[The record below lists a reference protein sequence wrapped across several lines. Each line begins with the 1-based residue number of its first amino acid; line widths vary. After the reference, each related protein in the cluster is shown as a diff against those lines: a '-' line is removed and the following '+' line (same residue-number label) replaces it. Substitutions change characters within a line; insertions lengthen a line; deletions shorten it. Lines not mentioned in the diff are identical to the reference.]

1 MEPMTKCTDCGGWIR
16 SVSKSDCTCIPQKQY
31 LQGKE
36 MTLLGY
42 DEGKDLFLDRPAQ
55 NEVHGPR
62 KVQLYKTNR
71 KQRRAQQAYNR
82 KHKKDKPL

>member
-36 MTLLGY
+36 MTLLGF
-42 DEGKDLFLDRPAQ
+42 DEGKDLFKDREAVNVPA
-55 NEVHGPR
+55 HGPR
-62 KVQLYKTNR
+62 KVKPYKPNR

-82 KHKKDKPL
+82 KHKKDKP

>member
-1 MEPMTKCTDCGGWIR
+1 MDNRDEKKR
-16 SVSKSDCTCIPQKQY
+16 ELQKA
-31 LQGKE
+31 
-36 MTLLGY
+36 LLPEVPTAII
-42 DEGKDLFLDRPAQ
+42 DTDLFLDREAVNVPA
-55 NEVHGPR
+55 HGPR

>member
-1 MEPMTKCTDCGGWIR
+1 MRETKDDSMIRLGQKLALKKFGGHDMAVIA
-16 SVSKSDCTCIPQKQY
+16 V
-31 LQGKE
+31 
-36 MTLLGY
+36 
-42 DEGKDLFLDRPAQ
+42 DEQAKDLFLDRPAQ

-82 KHKKDKPL
+82 KHKKDKP